1 MKAVIRTIVQVNPG
15 DAIPR
20 TCAEV
25 VIIQG
30 KAVVQGEEWVRSML
44 ETEDIGI
51 EYTLDDGELFIQ
63 SLPKALRSP
72 YLNAKVV
79 DE

>member
-1 MKAVIRTIVQVNPG
+1 
-15 DAIPR
+15 
-20 TCAEV
+20 
-25 VIIQG
+25 
-30 KAVVQGEEWVRSML
+30 ML

>member
-1 MKAVIRTIVQVNPG
+1 VKAVIRTITKVNPG
-15 DAIPR
+15 DEIPR

-25 VIIQG
+25 ILVQG
-30 KAVVQGEEWVRSML
+30 KAVVQGEEWVRSLL

-63 SLPKALRSP
+63 SLPKALHSP
-72 YLNAKVV
+72 YLSAKVV